1 MCKLSPLLV
10 EFISALYNI
19 FSHSHI
25 LTFAYLHIFQAFS
38 YLHICTFAHLHICT
52 FAHLHICTFPKHSLI
67 CTFAHLHINQMLFKR
82 NTTNNAI
89 VPSRARQV
97 WWWVRPYVVLIC
109 LIVCLRLFI
118 ISPIVLPGNRHAL
131 VSLTYYGLRVPGEQM
146 WGYHRWGYRVPAKHD
161 EVVFTCSDT
170 RDREFTLT
178 GRCQAGPGET
188 IWIDPVRQIVIPGRT
203 SPDAQPIRI
212 PAHNSSIRVTPYN
225 ARILAYLMQ
234 HYEHCNNVRVNRFG
248 QLEMDGQTLSRVRL
262 LRDYF
267 WIEMRPDSFLLIPHD
282 NLVGKVLF

>member
-1 MCKLSPLLV
+1 MCKCENVQMCKLSPLLA
-10 EFISALYNI
+10 ESISALYY
-19 FSHSHI
+19 SHI
-25 LTFAYLHIFQAFS
+25 LTFAYLHISHTFPKHS
-38 YLHICTFAHLHICT
+38 HICTFAH
-52 FAHLHICTFPKHSLI
+52 FP
-67 CTFAHLHINQMLFKR
+67 HINQMLFKR
-82 NTTNNAI
+82 NITNNAI

-97 WWWVRPYVVLIC
+97 WRWVRPYVVLIC